1 MKRTAVAVLL
11 LIAAGSAA
19 AYTQIP
25 LVRSYFDSGLGTN
38 VCIYRTAQGTEITR
52 TTKSSMEFCPAFITM

>member
-1 MKRTAVAVLL
+1 MKRIAVAVLF
-11 LIAAGSAA
+11 LIAAGNAA
-19 AYTQIP
+19 ATQIP

-38 VCIYRTAQGTEITR
+38 VCVYRTAQGTEITR